1 MRSISALG
9 LLLALAAGPAMAEQA
24 SWMTIRDDFLGD
36 LKPVL
41 LRHCAKGRADNKAG
55 LSLFNDAWVKQMTR
69 LRFQA
74 GVDDQQGTTSKAF
87 FAGLSAAVSQA
98 CPGIW

>member
-1 MRSISALG
+1 MAALALLLEGHHHALG
-9 LLLALAAGPAMAEQA
+9 AAAVPEVQ
-24 SWMTIRDDFLGD
+24 
-36 LKPVL
+36 
-41 LRHCAKGRADNKAG
+41 
-55 LSLFNDAWVKQMTR
+55 QMTR